1 MLAIC
6 SAAVSR
12 REKQDSLLLF
22 VDLVEEA
29 PGPDAVA
36 PGRRLK
42 ALEASNVWPHVRML
56 TQLWVHHSS

>member
-6 SAAVSR
+6 RAAVSR
-12 REKQDSLLLF
+12 SEKEDDLSLF

-29 PGPDAVA
+29 PSADAVT

-42 ALEASNVWPHVRML
+42 ALEALNVWPHVRML
-56 TQLWVHHSS
+56 TQLWVHHPP